1 MVTQQ
6 VVLTTTVV
14 AVEDLTVHRLV
25 GITAKPFKGTGT
37 ELGVAEVSGKKGD
50 SVPIH
55 VLGIMAVEAG
65 AAISAGQLLKADSEG
80 RVVSES
86 ALTGGGLPASTVG
99 VALDAATA
107 AGEII
112 RMVRGI

>member
-14 AVEDLTVHRLV
+14 AVEELTARRLV

-50 SVPIH
+50 SVPIN

-65 AAISAGQLLKADSEG
+65 AVISAGELLKSDGEG
-80 RVVSES
+80 RVIPEA
-86 ALTGGGLPASTVG
+86 ALDKGALPASTVG
-99 VALDAATA
+99 VALDSATA

>member
-14 AVEDLTVHRLV
+14 AVEALTARRLV
-25 GITAKPFKGTGT
+25 GISAKPFKGTGT

-50 SVPIH
+50 SVPIN

-65 AAISAGQLLKADSEG
+65 AAISAGELLKADSEG

>member
-1 MVTQQ
+1 
-6 VVLTTTVV
+6 
-14 AVEDLTVHRLV
+14 
-25 GITAKPFKGTGT
+25 
-37 ELGVAEVSGKKGD
+37 
-50 SVPIH
+50 VPIH

-65 AAISAGQLLKADSEG
+65 AAISAGELLKADSEG
-80 RVVSES
+80 RVVSET
-86 ALTGGGLPASTVG
+86 ALSNGGLPASTVG